1 MVATTM
7 DESWSIPVGAEVYT
21 ADGEH
26 LGAVAAGDSYELVVE
41 RGFFIVHDYQIKLS
55 DVERFEESGLFLRFT
70 KEQVE
75 WQASQG

>member
-7 DESWSIPVGAEVYT
+7 DESSGIPVGAEVYT

-26 LGAVAAGDSYELVVE
+26 LGSVVAGDSYELEVE

-55 DVERFEESGLFLRFT
+55 DVERFEDGTLFLRLT

-75 WQASQG
+75 REVQPG